1 MHKSR
6 AGRLGLIPF
15 VLSLSVFSLVVFCLI
30 VLSLIAASAALAQVV
45 SPAEIKDSALRA
57 LQQQYM
63 DDLSRAAED
72 ILASHFDYPFYL
84 SRKLDLDQAQQQI
97 ADQSSIRFDSYN
109 GKTVLAITG
118 NYYAAYSAQKISPG
132 QRARSTFLNVV
143 MPILKAA
150 VPRFQ
155 NNQHVQGF
163 AVEISHH
170 IMGKVMGVS
179 MERPENLMVFLPRNG
194 ALKLLVAKDQTAQQA
209 ALLQGEIFLNAQPIS
224 IWLNDA
230 VLPPAVDANA
240 VSNFNFNPNPNSNPN
255 DHADETSATVKSD
268 PTQTGAEI
276 VSGTNANRPP
286 PSTAS
291 APLSPLKPKE
301 PPAPPP
307 RDSSTQALSALQL
320 SNQPVVDQIVKEL
333 ESQAHFVAY
342 APPKFVAFRQG
353 IYLELSL
360 NSTLPVSAAGSRY
373 KLAATAFDDHVAHLI
388 RPLLAYFK
396 DAQDF
401 DGIGFSTT
409 IHLAGKSAASTS
421 EAVEFFFPLSSLRC
435 YEKYDCTG
443 QQLLDAGTVL
453 INGERVALDLQI
465 AEGGSTH

>member
-15 VLSLSVFSLVVFCLI
+15 VLSLSVLSLVVFCLI

-97 ADQSSIRFDSYN
+97 ADQSSIRFDTYN

-179 MERPENLMVFLPRNG
+179 MERPENLMVFLPRNS
-194 ALKLLVAKDQTAQQA
+194 ALKLLIAKDQTAQQA

-224 IWLNDA
+224 IWLNDS
-230 VLPPAVDANA
+230 VLPPAADANA
-240 VSNFNFNPNPNSNPN
+240 VSNSNSNPNSN
-255 DHADETSATVKSD
+255 DHADETSAMAKSD
-268 PTQTGAEI
+268 PVQTGAEI

-286 PSTAS
+286 PSPTS
-291 APLSPLKPKE
+291 APLTPLKPKE
-301 PPAPPP
+301 PPAPPL
-307 RDSSTQALSALQL
+307 RDTSTQALSALQL
-320 SNQPVVDQIVKEL
+320 SNQPVVDRIVKEL
-333 ESQAHFVAY
+333 ESQAHFVDY

-465 AEGGSTH
+465 AEAGSSH

>member
-6 AGRLGLIPF
+6 AGWLGLVLF
-15 VLSLSVFSLVVFCLI
+15 VTS
-30 VLSLIAASAALAQVV
+30 ASLAQVV
-45 SPAEIKDSALRA
+45 SPVEIKDPALRA

-63 DDLSRAAED
+63 DDLSRAGED
-72 ILASHFDYPFYL
+72 ILATQFDYPFYL

-97 ADQSSIRFDSYN
+97 ADQRSIRFDSYN

-155 NNQHVQGF
+155 NNQHVQGY

-170 IMGKVMGVS
+170 IMGKVMGVA
-179 MERPENLMVFLPRNG
+179 MEHPENLMVFLPRSG
-194 ALKLLVAKDQTAQQA
+194 ALKLVAAKDETSQQA
-209 ALLQGEIFLNAQPIS
+209 ALLQGEVFLNAQPIS

-230 VLPPAVDANA
+230 GPPLPA
-240 VSNFNFNPNPNSNPN
+240 N
-255 DHADETSATVKSD
+255 DHPDETSANAQSD
-268 PTQTGAEI
+268 PPQTGAEI
-276 VSGTNANRPP
+276 VPAGNGSGRP
-286 PSTAS
+286 SGIATA
-291 APLSPLKPKE
+291 LSPVKPKE
-301 PPAPPP
+301 PPAPPA
-307 RDSSTQALSALQL
+307 RDTSTQALSAVQL

-333 ESQAHFVAY
+333 ESQAHFVSY

-396 DAQDF
+396 DAQEF
-401 DGIGFSTT
+401 DGIGFSTN
-409 IHLAGKSAASTS
+409 IHLAGKSAASAS
-421 EAVEFFFPLSSLRC
+421 EAVEFFFTLPSLRC

-465 AEGGSTH
+465 AEGGSSH

>member
-1 MHKSR
+1 MLPEWSMHRSR
-6 AGRLGLIPF
+6 AGGLGLILCVLGRF
-15 VLSLSVFSLVVFCLI
+15 VLGLI
-30 VLSLIAASAALAQVV
+30 FLGLIGTSAARAQVV
-45 SPAEIKDSALRA
+45 SPVEIKDPALRA

-63 DDLSRAAED
+63 DDLEQAGAD
-72 ILASHFDYPFYL
+72 ILATHFDYPFYL
-84 SRKLDLDQAQQQI
+84 SRKLDLDQARQQV
-97 ADQSSIRFDSYN
+97 ADQTSIRFDTYS

-118 NYYAAYSAQKISPG
+118 NYYAAYSAKKITAE

-155 NNQHVQGF
+155 NNQHVQGY

-179 MERPENLMVFLPRNG
+179 MERPENLMVYLPRNG
-194 ALKLLVAKDQTAQQA
+194 ALKLVAAKDETAQQA
-209 ALLQGEIFLNAQPIS
+209 ALLQGQVFLNAQPIS

-230 VLPPAVDANA
+230 VPPPVADDHPDDTSANA
-240 VSNFNFNPNPNSNPN
+240 Q
-255 DHADETSATVKSD
+255 SD
-268 PTQTGAEI
+268 LAQAGAEAGSTG
-276 VSGTNANRPP
+276 SGSGSQPGT
-286 PSTAS
+286 SL
-291 APLSPLKPKE
+291 PLNPVKPKE
-301 PPAPPP
+301 PPPPP
-307 RDSSTQALSALQL
+307 RDTSTQALAAVQL
-320 SNQPVVDQIVKEL
+320 SNQPWIDSIVKEL
-333 ESQAHFVAY
+333 EPQAHFVSY

-353 IYLELSL
+353 IYLELSV

-373 KLAATAFDDHVAHLI
+373 KLAATAFDDHVAHLV

-396 DAQDF
+396 DSKDF
-401 DGIGFSTT
+401 DGIGFSTN
-409 IHLAGKSAASTS
+409 IHLAGKSAPAVS

-465 AEGGSTH
+465 AEGGSSR

>member
-6 AGRLGLIPF
+6 AGWLGLCLF
-15 VLSLSVFSLVVFCLI
+15 V
-30 VLSLIAASAALAQVV
+30 ASASLAQVV
-45 SPAEIKDSALRA
+45 SPVEIKDPALRT

-63 DDLSRAAED
+63 DDLSRAGED
-72 ILASHFDYPFYL
+72 ILANHFDYPFYL

-179 MERPENLMVFLPRNG
+179 IERPENLMVFLPRNG
-194 ALKLLVAKDQTAQQA
+194 ALKLLVAKDETAQQA
-209 ALLQGEIFLNAQPIS
+209 ALLQGEVFLNAQPIS

-230 VLPPAVDANA
+230 VPPPAADANA
-240 VSNFNFNPNPNSNPN
+240 NSN
-255 DHADETSATVKSD
+255 DHADDTSTNAKSD
-268 PTQTGAEI
+268 PTQTGAGI
-276 VSGTNANRPP
+276 VSTGNGSGPP
-286 PSTAS
+286 PSA
-291 APLSPLKPKE
+291 APTPLTPLKPKE

-307 RDSSTQALSALQL
+307 RDTSTQALSALQL
-320 SNQPVVDQIVKEL
+320 SDQPVVDQIVKEL
-333 ESQAHFVAY
+333 EPQAHFVAY

-465 AEGGSTH
+465 AEGGSSH

>member
-1 MHKSR
+1 MHRSR
-6 AGRLGLIPF
+6 AAWLGPLLFVLGLF
-15 VLSLSVFSLVVFCLI
+15 VDG
-30 VLSLIAASAALAQVV
+30 ASAQVV
-45 SPAEIKDSALRA
+45 SPAEIKDPALQT

-63 DDLSRAAED
+63 DDLARAAAD
-72 ILASHFDYPFYL
+72 ILANQFDYPFYL
-84 SRKLDLDQAQQQI
+84 SRKLDLDQPQQQV
-97 ADQSSIRFDSYN
+97 ADQSSLRFDTYK

-118 NYYAAYSAQKISPG
+118 NYYAAYSAKKISPG

-179 MERPENLMVFLPRNG
+179 MERPENLMVFLPRTG
-194 ALKLLVAKDQTAQQA
+194 AIKLLAAKDETAQQA
-209 ALLQGEIFLNAQPIS
+209 ALLQGEVFLNAQPIS

-230 VLPPAVDANA
+230 VLPPAANEDLAANA
-240 VSNFNFNPNPNSNPN
+240 Q
-255 DHADETSATVKSD
+255 SD
-268 PTQTGAEI
+268 PSQTVTLCTSCPEVLGSLPTSTPAPA
-276 VSGTNANRPP
+276 TPP
-286 PSTAS
+286 
-291 APLSPLKPKE
+291 KPKE
-301 PPAPPP
+301 PPPPPP
-307 RDSSTQALSALQL
+307 RDISAEALAAIQL
-320 SNQPVVDQIVKEL
+320 SNQPVVDRIVKEL
-333 ESQAHFVAY
+333 DSQAHFVAY

-360 NSTLPVSAAGSRY
+360 NSALPASAAGSRY
-373 KLAATAFDDHVAHLI
+373 KLAASAFDDHVAHLI

-396 DAQDF
+396 NEYEKEF
-401 DGIGFSTT
+401 DGIGFSTN
-409 IHLAGKSAASTS
+409 IRLGGKSAATAS
-421 EAVEFFFPLSSLRC
+421 EAVEFFFPLSSLHC

-465 AEGGSTH
+465 AEGGSSR